1 MSHGIKTLTMKNFFW
16 ILFFVQFAT
25 FAQSEATQKK
35 FSITATLQVM
45 SRPITIDFSSN
56 PQVFYSPS
64 ITTDFKSQNVG
75 FGINGS
81 LELKYAPWQLA
92 FSVGT
97 TARMSKLYDVFK
109 EEEISDTAGKFI
121 SAVYDYNKW
130 APVNDIHFEV
140 TKYYK
145 LKDEKMLWFSFGV
158 NQFIRETYVS
168 SRHVV
173 MPDSNFYNKN
183 IQYSFGFS
191 AMSLRA
197 GFVRKNVTASLGV
210 YFPHTDLVILD
221 FEGGFKSVIPEFR
234 IGYRFKVL

>member
-1 MSHGIKTLTMKNFFW
+1 MRNLFW
-16 ILFFVQFAT
+16 ILFLAHFST
-25 FAQSEATQKK
+25 FSQSETTVNK

-45 SRPITIDFSSN
+45 NRPTTIDFSSN

-64 ITTDFKSQNVG
+64 ITSDFKSQNVG

-81 LELKYAPWQLA
+81 LELKYTPWQLA
-92 FSVGT
+92 FSIGT

-140 TKYYK
+140 TKYFK
-145 LKDEKMLWFSFGV
+145 LKDEKLIWFSVGA
-158 NQFIRETYVS
+158 NQFFREIYVS

-173 MPDSNFYNKN
+173 LPDSNYYNKN
-183 IQYSFGFS
+183 TQYSFGFS
-191 AMSLRA
+191 AMSIRA
-197 GFVRKNVTASLGV
+197 GFVRKNLTTGLGF
-210 YFPHTDLVILD
+210 YFPDTDLITLD
-221 FEGGFKSVIPEFR
+221 FKGGFKNLIPEFR